1 MITSFCVA
9 TIAYLV
15 KRFRSSRSRAAS
27 RDRAVLR
34 TRQPVR
40 PPQR

>member
-15 KRFRSSRSRAAS
+15 KRFRSTRSRAAS
-27 RDRAVLR
+27 RAPEPHL
-34 TRQPVR
+34 PKEE
-40 PPQR
+40 